1 MPSKIKR
8 SRLKDREEDRGR
20 GVRESA
26 GQIWL
31 AGVGAF
37 SLAQKEGGKVFD
49 ALVAEGRKLES
60 RTRKS
65 AQGQADT
72 LKASAKEAQAKAASN
87 IDRLEE
93 IFQDRVSRS
102 LKALGVPTQEELE
115 HLMNRVDELRKSVDE
130 LKKKQA

>member
-1 MPSKIKR
+1 M
-8 SRLKDREEDRGR
+8 
-20 GVRESA
+20 
-26 GQIWL
+26 
-31 AGVGAF
+31 GAF

-60 RTRKS
+60 RTRQS

-102 LKALGVPTQEELE
+102 LKALGVPTQEELG